1 MRKKRS
7 VTQLMCHESCDERK
21 TFVEC
26 AETNKTHELVV
37 RSKRE
42 KYASVSRVRYVWRGM
57 ISLFVI
63 VWIIWFHS
71 EKRDGLLLRKSTINV
86 SLFDWCMISCTSLRS
101 NSLRLFSSSCSTST
115 RDISSILKFPLSS
128 IVISSA
134 TSTPVLFFRRG
145 AWSSLWTCQVLWR
158 ITFDGRRKYFQLFR
172 YNIHC
177 VRWRMICDLLN
188 DFLNVISCWS
198 VDTEMIDGND
208 DT

>member
-1 MRKKRS
+1 MNGR
-7 VTQLMCHESCDERK
+7 L
-21 TFVEC
+21 FVEC

-134 TSTPVLFFRRG
+134 TSTPVLFFS
-145 AWSSLWTCQVLWR
+145 AWSMIFALNLSSTLENN
-158 ITFDGRRKYFQLFR
+158 FR
-172 YNIHC
+172 WKKKNIFNYSATIFI
-177 VRWRMICDLLN
+177 V
-188 DFLNVISCWS
+188 
-198 VDTEMIDGND
+198 
-208 DT
+208 